1 MITCQLLGG
10 LGNQL
15 FQIATTLAV
24 AWEHEDLA
32 VFDLDR
38 HRQLSQGS
46 RAIDYKT
53 TIYRNL
59 TDRPLPHCQFIF
71 KEQGFGYQPIAY
83 QSGMMLVGFFQSEKY
98 FIKYRQNLLDIFTP
112 ESQVIDELKS
122 KYGFILEQPNCAIH
136 VRRGDYVK
144 RTQYNPICSLDYYS
158 CAIELFDR
166 DTAFLVFS
174 DDIDWCKQTFDSP
187 RFTFVESRREQGLL
201 SMTDTQASENN
212 SAATSLMDLHL
223 MSMCQHQI
231 IANSTFSWWGSWLN
245 QNPHKRIIAPKTW
258 FGSALQHLK
267 TDDIY
272 TESMLK
278 I

>member
-24 AWEHEDLA
+24 ALEHEDEA
-32 VFDLDR
+32 VFDLNG
-38 HRQLSQGS
+38 HHQLSQGS

-59 TDRPLPHCQFIF
+59 IDRSLPLSKFIF

-112 ESQVIDELKS
+112 ESQVIEELKS
-122 KYGFILEQPNCAIH
+122 KYAVILERPNCAIH

-144 RTQYNPICSLDYYS
+144 RTQYNPICSLDYYKA
-158 CAIELFDR
+158 AIELFAA

-187 RFTFVESRREQGLL
+187 RFTFSEHR
-201 SMTDTQASENN
+201 ASSDSVLGGFLQEEI
-212 SAATSLMDLHL
+212 DLYL

-245 QNPHKRIIAPKTW
+245 QNPHKRTIAPKNW
-258 FGSALQHLK
+258 FGSALGHLK
-267 TDDIY
+267 IDDIY

>member
-24 AWEHEDLA
+24 ALEHEDEA
-32 VFDLDR
+32 VFDLNG
-38 HRQLSQGS
+38 HRQLSLLGGGPAQQGS

-59 TDRPLPHCQFIF
+59 IDRQIPPCKYIF
-71 KEQGFGYQPIAY
+71 KEQEFSYRPIAY

-112 ESQVIDELKS
+112 DRQVIEELRS
-122 KYGFILEQPNCAIH
+122 KYGFILERPNCAIH
-136 VRRGDYVK
+136 VRRGDYVN
-144 RTQYNPICSLDYYS
+144 RTQYNPVCSLDYYKA
-158 CAIELFDR
+158 AIELFAA
-166 DTAFLVFS
+166 DTTFLVFS
-174 DDIDWCKQTFDSP
+174 DDIEWCKQRFDSP
-187 RFTFVESRREQGLL
+187 RFTFSEQKAPSDSVLRGFL
-201 SMTDTQASENN
+201 QEEI
-212 SAATSLMDLHL
+212 DLYL
-223 MSMCQHQI
+223 MSMCKHQI

-245 QNPHKRIIAPKTW
+245 QNPHKRIVAPKNW

>member
-24 AWEHEDLA
+24 ALEHEDEA
-32 VFDLDR
+32 VFDLNG

-59 TDRPLPHCQFIF
+59 IDRQIPPCKYIF
-71 KEQGFGYQPIAY
+71 KEQGFGYRPIAY

-98 FIKYRQNLLDIFTP
+98 FIKYRQKLLDIFTP
-112 ESQVIDELKS
+112 DRQVIEELKY
-122 KYGFILEQPNCAIH
+122 KYAFILERPNCAIH

-144 RTQYNPICSLDYYS
+144 RTQYHPICSLDYYS
-158 CAIELFDR
+158 LAIDLFDR
-166 DTAFLVFS
+166 DTTFLVFS

-187 RFTFVESRREQGLL
+187 RFTF
-201 SMTDTQASENN
+201 SEN
-212 SAATSLMDLHL
+212 SSVASPPPRSEYIDLYL

-245 QNPHKRIIAPKTW
+245 QNPHKRIIAPKNW